1 MKLIFSILLLL
12 SISFNAKTETVGEIE
27 KKYNHH
33 MFTPTEFRM
42 SYYLDSGY
50 KIIKSSNFSDKWDV
64 YIDYEIDKFY
74 LYKKN
79 KTLVICEIRT
89 EIDSEY
95 NLLRNDELC
104 WRESN

>member
-12 SISFNAKTETVGEIE
+12 SISFNAKTETIGEIE

-33 MFTPTEFRM
+33 SFTPTEFRM

-50 KIIKSSNFSDKWDV
+50 KIIKSSNFNEITD
-64 YIDYEIDKFY
+64 YNDYEIDKFY

-79 KTLVICEIRT
+79 KTLVICEIQT
-89 EIDSEY
+89 DKGSDYKVI
-95 NLLRNDELC
+95 RNWELC
-104 WRESN
+104 WTEFN